1 MGLSVIIHRAQGKK
15 DLVCKLNIEAKRLTS
30 DTIFSL
36 HPYYIVPFFFLPNIC
51 ISRDLTLQS
60 LQLFEFMNFYFHVE
74 VMIWRDMEIAFR
86 D

>member
-15 DLVCKLNIEAKRLTS
+15 DQVCKLNIEAKRLNLQYHFFPAS
-30 DTIFSL
+30 ILYSS
-36 HPYYIVPFFFLPNIC
+36 FFFPNIC

-74 VMIWRDMEIAFR
+74 VMIWRNMEIAFR